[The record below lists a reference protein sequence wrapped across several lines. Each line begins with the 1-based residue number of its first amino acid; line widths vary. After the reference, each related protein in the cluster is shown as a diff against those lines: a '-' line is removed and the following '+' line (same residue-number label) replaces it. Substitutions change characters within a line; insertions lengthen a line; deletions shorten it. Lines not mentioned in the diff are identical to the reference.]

1 MMAIRKFAQ
10 KIIDSLA
17 DEGKGGVGVELGRVC
32 LKHGYTV
39 AEVSDVFAVS
49 RPTVYNWFSGK
60 TKPSRRMGEK
70 IQKLID
76 RLNAK
81 HAENE

>member
-1 MMAIRKFAQ
+1 MAIRKFSQ
-10 KIIDSLA
+10 KIIDSLT
-17 DEGKGGVGVELGRVC
+17 DDSKEGVAIELGRVC

-39 AEVSDVFAVS
+39 AEVADVFAVS
-49 RPTVYNWFSGK
+49 RPTVYNWFNGT
-60 TKPSRRMGEK
+60 TKPSRRMREK

-81 HAENE
+81 HTENE

>member
-1 MMAIRKFAQ
+1 MAIRQFSQ
-10 KIIDSLA
+10 KIIDSLT
-17 DEGKGGVGVELGRVC
+17 DEGKEGVAIELGRVC

-39 AEVSDVFAVS
+39 AEVADVFGVS
-49 RPTVYNWFSGK
+49 RPTVYNWFNGM
-60 TKPSRRMGEK
+60 TKPSRRMLEK

-81 HAENE
+81 HTENE

>member
-1 MMAIRKFAQ
+1 MTRRGFSQ
-10 KIIDSLA
+10 KITDSLA
-17 DEGKGGVGVELGRVC
+17 DESKAGLAVELGRVC

-81 HAENE
+81 HTENE